1 MMVAPDASF
10 AVMVTGIVAAA
21 PAGGVAFPSAITT
34 EATTPPSVMSSGA
47 GDAPIVADTVPDPSF
62 EPDAPVPEKSV
73 TAKVSSPCGAV
84 TLMVHVVAPF
94 DVVHP
99 PDDGVMLAV
108 TLGAAP
114 LTAIVTDCAFGDT

>member
-1 MMVAPDASF
+1 M
-10 AVMVTGIVAAA
+10 
-21 PAGGVAFPSAITT
+21 
-34 EATTPPSVMSSGA
+34 
-47 GDAPIVADTVPDPSF
+47 
-62 EPDAPVPEKSV
+62 PEKSV

-114 LTAIVTDCAFGDT
+114 LTAIVTDWALGDT